1 MSDRVAGSIRR
12 DVLVG
17 AALLLGM
24 LGIGLFLFVRNFA
37 ADAADAA
44 FDRVLAASALS
55 IADSVRVEDG
65 HLTLE
70 LPQAALAILGAARE
84 TKAFYA
90 VHAPDGS
97 LITGYGDLPNG
108 RTSTPDRSPH
118 FFDARYLDENVRV
131 GLVGRYIDFGDR
143 SGWVTVTVAETREAR
158 AHLGALILHHS
169 FLPIV
174 LAGLVAGVLTAA
186 GINKALAP
194 LVALE
199 AELTQRAPSD
209 LAPIRTSV
217 PREVAALVASLNAF
231 MRRLDNVLLT
241 LRGLVAEA
249 THEVRT
255 PLASIRAQA
264 EVALSESDSTVLRG
278 HVDRIL
284 ANAVDATRVVNQL
297 LAEAA
302 VAHHAERST
311 QSRCDLLELCLQA
324 AERLPERDMR
334 RCRLAEIQPP
344 EVEFLVRGDR
354 LAFQE
359 LIGNLLDNALKY
371 APDSA
376 VDISLRELPDASGIE
391 LEVADRGPGI
401 PDDEKRRVLERFQ
414 RGSTTGAV
422 SGSGLGLSIAR
433 SVVTAANGTLS
444 LLDREGGG
452 LAVQVVLPRAR

>member
-1 MSDRVAGSIRR
+1 MSDRWAGSIRR
-12 DVLVG
+12 DVLAG
-17 AALLLGM
+17 AAVLLGA
-24 LGIGLFLFVRNFA
+24 LGISLFLFVRNFA
-37 ADAADAA
+37 AQAADEA

-65 HLTLE
+65 RLTLE

-84 TKAFYA
+84 TKAFYS
-90 VHAPDGS
+90 VRAPDGS
-97 LITGYGDLPNG
+97 LITGYDLPDG
-108 RTSTPDRSPH
+108 EAGAADRSPR
-118 FFDARYLDENVRV
+118 FFDARYLDERVRV
-131 GLVGRYIDFGDR
+131 GLVWRYIDFGDK

-158 AHLGALILHHS
+158 THLRALILQNS

-174 LAGLVAGVLTAA
+174 LAGLVAGVLIAV
-186 GINKALAP
+186 GINRALSP

-199 AELTQRAPSD
+199 AELTRRMPSY

-249 THEVRT
+249 THEVLT

-264 EVALSESDSTVLRG
+264 EVALSESDPAVLRSNVG
-278 HVDRIL
+278 RIL

-297 LAEAA
+297 LAEAN
-302 VAHHAERST
+302 VAHHAERT
-311 QSRCDLLELCLQA
+311 AESRCDLLEICLQA
-324 AERLPERDMR
+324 TERLPERDMQ
-334 RCRLAEIQPP
+334 RCRLAEIRPP
-344 EVEFLVRGDR
+344 EAEFPVSGNRV
-354 LAFQE
+354 AFQE

-371 APDSA
+371 APGSM

-401 PDDEKRRVLERFQ
+401 PDDEKPRVLERFQ

-422 SGSGLGLSIAR
+422 AGSGLGLSIAR
-433 SVVTAANGTLS
+433 SVATAANGTLS

-452 LAVQVVLPRAR
+452 LAVQVVLPRAQ

>member
-1 MSDRVAGSIRR
+1 MSDRIAGSIRR
-12 DVLVG
+12 DVLAG
-17 AALLLGM
+17 AAVFPGM
-24 LGIGLFLFVRNFA
+24 LGISLFLFVRNFA
-37 ADAADAA
+37 AAAADEA
-44 FDRVLAASALS
+44 FDRVLAAAALS
-55 IADSVRVEDG
+55 IADSVRFEDG
-65 HLTLE
+65 RLTLE

-90 VHAPDGS
+90 VRAPDGS
-97 LITGYGDLPNG
+97 LITGYGDLPDG
-108 RTSTPDRSPH
+108 GTGPADRSPR
-118 FFDARYLDENVRV
+118 FFDARYRDGNVRV

-158 AHLGALILHHS
+158 THLSAVILQNS
-169 FLPIV
+169 FLPIM
-174 LAGLVAGVLTAA
+174 LAGLVACVLIAV
-186 GINKALAP
+186 GINKALSP
-194 LVALE
+194 LIALE

-209 LAPIRTSV
+209 LAPIRASV

-264 EVALSESDSTVLRG
+264 EVALSESDPAVLRG
-278 HVDRIL
+278 YVGRIL

-302 VAHHAERST
+302 VAHHAERSAE
-311 QSRCDLLELCLQA
+311 SRCDLLELCLQA
-324 AERLPERDMR
+324 TERLPEHDMQ
-334 RCRLAEIQPP
+334 RCRLAEIKPP
-344 EVEFLVRGDR
+344 EAEFQVFGDR
-354 LAFQE
+354 VAFQE
-359 LIGNLLDNALKY
+359 LVGNLLDNALKY
-371 APDSA
+371 APGST
-376 VDISLRELPDASGIE
+376 VDVSLRELPDASGIE

-401 PDDEKRRVLERFQ
+401 PDDEKLRVMERFQ
-414 RGSTTGAV
+414 RGSRTGAV
-422 SGSGLGLSIAR
+422 AGSGLGLSIVR

-444 LLDREGGG
+444 LRDREGGG

>member
-1 MSDRVAGSIRR
+1 MSDRGAGSIRR
-12 DVLVG
+12 DVLAG
-17 AALLLGM
+17 AAVLLGA
-24 LGIGLFLFVRNFA
+24 LGISLFLFVRNFA
-37 ADAADAA
+37 AAAADEA

-65 HLTLE
+65 RLTLE

-90 VHAPDGS
+90 VRAPDGS
-97 LITGYGDLPNG
+97 LITGYDLPDSG
-108 RTSTPDRSPH
+108 AGSADRSPR
-118 FFDARYLDENVRV
+118 FFDARYLDERVRI
-131 GLVGRYIDFGDR
+131 GLVWRYIDFGDK

-158 AHLGALILHHS
+158 THLGALILQNS

-174 LAGLVAGVLTAA
+174 LAGLVAGALIAV
-186 GINKALAP
+186 GINRALSP

-199 AELTQRAPSD
+199 AELTQRTPSD

-231 MRRLDNVLLT
+231 MRRLDNVLRT

-264 EVALSESDSTVLRG
+264 EVALSESDPAVLRSSVG
-278 HVDRIL
+278 RIL

-297 LAEAA
+297 LAEAN
-302 VAHHAERST
+302 VAHHAERSAE
-311 QSRCDLLELCLQA
+311 SRCDLLEICLQA
-324 AERLPERDMR
+324 TERLPERDMQ
-334 RCRLAEIQPP
+334 RCRLAEIRPP
-344 EVEFLVRGDR
+344 EAEFPVSGNRV
-354 LAFQE
+354 AFQE

-371 APDSA
+371 APGSM
-376 VDISLRELPDASGIE
+376 VDISLRELPDAAGIE

-401 PDDEKRRVLERFQ
+401 PDDEKPRMLERFQ
-414 RGSTTGAV
+414 RGSTTGVVA
-422 SGSGLGLSIAR
+422 GSGLGLSIAR
-433 SVVTAANGTLS
+433 SVATAANGTLS